1 VGIGATSPT
10 YKLLVYDGTS
20 ATTRIQS
27 GTNTLDFNVYS
38 SDQTYISSNKTL
50 YISGSNLGVV
60 FRVGSGSNLWQI
72 NSSGH
77 FIAGTDNTYDIG
89 ASGATRPRTGYFG
102 TSLSVG
108 AIDASAALTVTST
121 TKGFLPPR
129 LTTTQRDAISSPATG
144 LQVYNTTTNTNDFY
158 NGTAWTTSL
167 SGTYTPT
174 AQDFTNITSAT
185 VYTAQYMRVGNVVT
199 VSGKIEPVTTT
210 AATLS
215 YFTLSLPTTLPNF
228 NAEEQ
233 AAGSGMIKNNV
244 TNDLNAVIYAGV
256 GSAYVQFQFIPI
268 TLGGARTIFYQF
280 TYLIR

>member
-1 VGIGATSPT
+1 M
-10 YKLLVYDGTS
+10 VYD
-20 ATTRIQS
+20 
-27 GTNTLDFNVYS
+27 
-38 SDQTYISSNKTL
+38 
-50 YISGSNLGVV
+50 
-60 FRVGSGSNLWQI
+60 
-72 NSSGH
+72 
-77 FIAGTDNTYDIG
+77 
-89 ASGATRPRTGYFG
+89 
-102 TSLSVG
+102 
-108 AIDASAALTVTST
+108 
-121 TKGFLPPR
+121 
-129 LTTTQRDAISSPATG
+129 
-144 LQVYNTTTNTNDFY
+144 TTTNTNDFY